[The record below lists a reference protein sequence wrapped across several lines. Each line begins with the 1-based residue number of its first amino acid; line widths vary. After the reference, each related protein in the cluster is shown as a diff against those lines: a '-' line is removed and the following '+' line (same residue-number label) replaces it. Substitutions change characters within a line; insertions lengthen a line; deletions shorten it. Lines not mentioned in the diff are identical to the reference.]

1 MVFTWGQFLDH
12 DISLTPEAHIEPV
25 PIKLPDNEPLFTA
38 DIGFFR
44 SEIADGTGQSSAR
57 QNRNLITSWIDASN
71 VYGSDQERA
80 DWLRIFSNGK
90 LKMSEGDLLPFNTID
105 GEYES
110 EIDPIAPSMAG
121 DADRSGN
128 KIKTYVAGDIR
139 AAEQPGLTSLHT
151 LFVQEHNRICEL
163 LGNQGFTEDEEMYQ
177 ISRKWVGALVQSI
190 TYKQFLP
197 ALGIDLGDY
206 KGYDSDV
213 QPDIFNL
220 FATAAYRLGHTM
232 VTEEIELVDAECR
245 DDGAVTLLE
254 SFFNPGVLREH
265 GIVRVLN
272 GLHKQT
278 QEKVD
283 LQVID
288 NLRNFLFGDPS
299 SGNTFGLDLASLN
312 IQRGRDHGLPDYNSI
327 RAHFLGEAATKY
339 GDITKSPNRQN
350 GLRNIYGS
358 LDNIDPWIGLLSED
372 HVHGSSLG
380 PTLLALMKAQFG
392 RLRDCDF
399 FYFEKDDFLNS
410 NIKQMIESATLSD
423 VIIANTSLEKMSQN
437 VFFASSCN
445 SSNYSGSEINPI
457 FKDDLN
463 EDNDQGNGNGGNG
476 NNGNGGN
483 GNNNGN
489 GNDGGN
495 GRGDGQGNGGN
506 GGNNGQGNIQ
516 GSNVGTN
523 VGASVLF
530 SDDGAEE
537 VFIPSFSL
545 SPNPTSDVL
554 TINTKDFENEKQL
567 VISVLD
573 LTGRVVL
580 SSDINTST
588 RVNRDQLDIS
598 GLLSGTYIVKIST
611 EGIPIHTEKIIIGN
625 R

>member
-1 MVFTWGQFLDH
+1 
-12 DISLTPEAHIEPV
+12 
-25 PIKLPDNEPLFTA
+25 
-38 DIGFFR
+38 
-44 SEIADGTGQSSAR
+44 
-57 QNRNLITSWIDASN
+57 
-71 VYGSDQERA
+71 
-80 DWLRIFSNGK
+80 
-90 LKMSEGDLLPFNTID
+90 
-105 GEYES
+105 
-110 EIDPIAPSMAG
+110 
-121 DADRSGN
+121 
-128 KIKTYVAGDIR
+128 
-139 AAEQPGLTSLHT
+139 
-151 LFVQEHNRICEL
+151 
-163 LGNQGFTEDEEMYQ
+163 
-177 ISRKWVGALVQSI
+177 
-190 TYKQFLP
+190 
-197 ALGIDLGDY
+197 
-206 KGYDSDV
+206 
-213 QPDIFNL
+213 
-220 FATAAYRLGHTM
+220 
-232 VTEEIELVDAECR
+232 
-245 DDGAVTLLE
+245 
-254 SFFNPGVLREH
+254 
-265 GIVRVLN
+265 
-272 GLHKQT
+272 
-278 QEKVD
+278 
-283 LQVID
+283 
-288 NLRNFLFGDPS
+288 
-299 SGNTFGLDLASLN
+299 
-312 IQRGRDHGLPDYNSI
+312 
-327 RAHFLGEAATKY
+327 
-339 GDITKSPNRQN
+339 ITKSPNRQN